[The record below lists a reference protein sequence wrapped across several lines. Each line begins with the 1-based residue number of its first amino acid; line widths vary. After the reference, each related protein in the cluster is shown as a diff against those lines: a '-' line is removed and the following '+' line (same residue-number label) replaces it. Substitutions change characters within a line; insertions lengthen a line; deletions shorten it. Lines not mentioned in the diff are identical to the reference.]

1 MQTIKRALPK
11 VIVKGYAAIGRAVI
25 NDLEGEKRLNL
36 LVEGY
41 GLKEVLGIEGIDGRL
56 TKSNHVL
63 ESLST
68 LGIESAR
75 YKFPK

>member
-1 MQTIKRALPK
+1 
-11 VIVKGYAAIGRAVI
+11 
-25 NDLEGEKRLNL
+25 L

-41 GLKEVLGIEGIDGRL
+41 GLKEVLGIEGIDGKR
-56 TKSNHVL
+56 TRSNHVL

-75 YKFPK
+75 QVFFFFFFFGKKKLSSQQ